1 MKRWL
6 VFLLVGLL
14 ALLPT
19 SAWAQSPA
27 PSVVLWTAYPTV
39 VQDKGQSV
47 TFDLELSNKTTTWQ
61 DIDLKVEGP
70 ADWEATFRKSGY
82 IVRRVMVEPEKSL
95 SFDLQLKPPEN
106 VSAGEYIFTV
116 KATTQERVAL
126 KDLRLV
132 VVMKEKTGKG
142 GLKFTTDYP
151 NVRGQPGTSFTFRFD
166 LVNQAEQERTVNFE
180 ATTPKDWEVV
190 FKPGYESRQISSLPL
205 KGNASQTINVDIT
218 APSRIEAGDYKFVVR
233 AIAENDRV
241 EVPLVITIVGKPSFS
256 LNTATGQLNTRVS
269 VDAPAKMT
277 LVLRNTGSAPLQNVS
292 FYSYGY
298 RVGRSSLGKPR
309 DSCDRRNPNDLGRG
323 SHRCDRRGR
332 AGACL
337 CLCAFQSSL
346 ISRAAQCC
354 RCSLRK
360 NTFVLRSRRNTKNI
374 RESLCRLPNP
384 GGTSA
389 GWGDGGTDYVRLV
402 QETIHS
408 CAARGRTCHLYRD
421 RDARSGETLRR
432 CGGRGSFEPAS

>member
-1 MKRWL
+1 MMKRWL
-6 VFLLVGLL
+6 VILLLGFLAV
-14 ALLPT
+14 LPT
-19 SAWAQSPA
+19 SVWAQSPS
-27 PSVVLWTAYPTV
+27 PNVVLWTAYPSV
-39 VQDKGQSV
+39 VQDKGQTV

-151 NVRGQPGTSFTFRFD
+151 NVRGQPGNSFTFRFD

-180 ATTPKDWEVV
+180 ATTPRDWEIV

-218 APSRIEAGDYKFVVR
+218 APSRIEAGDYKFIVR
-233 AIAENDRV
+233 AIADNDRV
-241 EVPLVITIVGKPSFS
+241 EVPLVITIIGKPSLS

-277 LVLRNTGSAPLQNVS
+277 LVLRNTGSAPLQNVTFS
-292 FYSYGY
+292 SYKPDGWEVTFEPDKLDTLAVGETKEVNMTIKASQRALAGDY
-298 RVGRSSLGKPR
+298 MVTVTASGSQASESKEIRVTVETPTTWGLAAVGAIAVVVLG
-309 DSCDRRNPNDLGRG
+309 L
-323 SHRCDRRGR
+323 
-332 AGACL
+332 
-337 CLCAFQSSL
+337 AFVFA
-346 ISRAAQCC
+346 R
-354 RCSLRK
+354 
-360 NTFVLRSRRNTKNI
+360 FSRR
-374 RESLCRLPNP
+374 
-384 GGTSA
+384 
-389 GWGDGGTDYVRLV
+389 
-402 QETIHS
+402 
-408 CAARGRTCHLYRD
+408 
-421 RDARSGETLRR
+421 
-432 CGGRGSFEPAS
+432 

>member
-292 FYSYGY
+292 FYSYKPDGWEVTFEPDKLDTLPVGGTKEVNLTIKASQRALAGDY
-298 RVGRSSLGKPR
+298 MVTVTASGGQASESREIRVTVETPTTWGVAAIGAIAVVVLG
-309 DSCDRRNPNDLGRG
+309 L
-323 SHRCDRRGR
+323 
-332 AGACL
+332 
-337 CLCAFQSSL
+337 AFVFA
-346 ISRAAQCC
+346 R
-354 RCSLRK
+354 
-360 NTFVLRSRRNTKNI
+360 FSRR
-374 RESLCRLPNP
+374 
-384 GGTSA
+384 
-389 GWGDGGTDYVRLV
+389 
-402 QETIHS
+402 
-408 CAARGRTCHLYRD
+408 
-421 RDARSGETLRR
+421 
-432 CGGRGSFEPAS
+432 

>member
-1 MKRWL
+1 
-6 VFLLVGLL
+6 
-14 ALLPT
+14 
-19 SAWAQSPA
+19 
-27 PSVVLWTAYPTV
+27 

-82 IVRRVMVEPEKSL
+82 VVRRVMVEPEKSL

-106 VSAGEYIFTV
+106 VSAGEYTFTV

-292 FYSYGY
+292 FYSYKPDGWEVTFEPDKLDTLPVGGTKEVNLTIKASQRALAGDY
-298 RVGRSSLGKPR
+298 MVTVTASGGQASESREIRVTVETPTTWGVAAIGAIAVVVLG
-309 DSCDRRNPNDLGRG
+309 L
-323 SHRCDRRGR
+323 
-332 AGACL
+332 
-337 CLCAFQSSL
+337 AFVFA
-346 ISRAAQCC
+346 R
-354 RCSLRK
+354 
-360 NTFVLRSRRNTKNI
+360 FSRR
-374 RESLCRLPNP
+374 
-384 GGTSA
+384 
-389 GWGDGGTDYVRLV
+389 
-402 QETIHS
+402 
-408 CAARGRTCHLYRD
+408 
-421 RDARSGETLRR
+421 
-432 CGGRGSFEPAS
+432 